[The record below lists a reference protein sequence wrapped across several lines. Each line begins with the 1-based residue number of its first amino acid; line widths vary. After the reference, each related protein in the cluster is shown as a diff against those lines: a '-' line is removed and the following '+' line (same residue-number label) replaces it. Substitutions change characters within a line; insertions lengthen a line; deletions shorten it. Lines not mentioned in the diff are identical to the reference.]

1 MALVALTVGVL
12 AALTGAA
19 GIYPDDHWSKSFKM
33 TNADSFQQKVKQ
45 EVDAGKTLFVRFI
58 ASEG

>member
-1 MALVALTVGVL
+1 MARVLLTVGLL
-12 AALTGAA
+12 ASLAVG

-33 TNADSFQQKVKQ
+33 TADNFEDKVKE
-45 EVDAGKTLFVRFI
+45 EVDAGKTLFIRFI

>member
-1 MALVALTVGVL
+1 MALKVLTLGML
-12 AALTGAA
+12 ASLTGAS
-19 GIYPDDHWSKSFKM
+19 IYPDDHWSKSFKM
-33 TNADSFQQKVKQ
+33 TADNFEDKVKQ

>member
-1 MALVALTVGVL
+1 MALRALTVGLL
-12 AALTGAA
+12 ASFSGAS
-19 GIYPDDHWSKSFKM
+19 IFPDDHWTYSYKM
-33 TNADSFQQKVKQ
+33 TADNFQDKVKQ